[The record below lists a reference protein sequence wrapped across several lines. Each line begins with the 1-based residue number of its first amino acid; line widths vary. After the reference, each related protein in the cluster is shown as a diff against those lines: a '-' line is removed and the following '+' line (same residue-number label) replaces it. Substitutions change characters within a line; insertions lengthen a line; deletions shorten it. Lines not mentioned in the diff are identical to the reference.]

1 MARLKGYKKEM
12 PMGLKMAKYSVYP
25 QMAKP
30 KDSQT
35 VTMMASPLTD
45 LQKEYLL
52 TVMPKDYDHL
62 TGLQMENCLEIQTD
76 FPMAK
81 KMASLQT
88 GKHWAMLMARNLE
101 NLMDS
106 PMAKTMAFLPMAK
119 RMDYD
124 LVNQMANCWVIHLA
138 NWKDSPMGM

>member
-1 MARLKGYKKEM
+1 MPKGYKKETT
-12 PMGLKMAKYSVYP
+12 MGLKMAKHSVYP

-30 KDSQT
+30 KDCQT
-35 VTMMASPLTD
+35 VTMMAS
-45 LQKEYLL
+45 LL
-52 TVMPKDYDHL
+52 RV
-62 TGLQMENCLEIQTD
+62 
-76 FPMAK
+76 
-81 KMASLQT
+81 
-88 GKHWAMLMARNLE
+88 KHWAMLMARNLE